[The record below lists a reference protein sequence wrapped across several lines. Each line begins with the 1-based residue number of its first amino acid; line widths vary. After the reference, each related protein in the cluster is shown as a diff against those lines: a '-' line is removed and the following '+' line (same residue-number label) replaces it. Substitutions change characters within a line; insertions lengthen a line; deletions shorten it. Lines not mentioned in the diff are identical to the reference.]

1 MGIAILVDGYNV
13 IHSSSKLRRLLK
25 RNKYQAQE
33 KLIALVSNYC
43 SWQGSLGYVVFDA
56 YRGHY
61 LKSEEK
67 IGSKLRVI
75 LTGTGET
82 ADSYIEKFVSQKKVY
97 YDYIY
102 VVTSDYSQRR
112 AADDKKVLFLSPQNF
127 LEEMEAHQK
136 IVRETYSSSPP
147 KSYLRMSDYLKS
159 EVKEKLDRMREGL
172 S

>member
-13 IHSSSKLRRLLK
+13 IHSSSKLKILLK

-33 KLIALVSNYC
+33 KLVALVSNYC
-43 SWQGSLGYVVFDA
+43 SWQGRVGYVVFDA
-56 YRGHY
+56 YRGHC

-127 LEEMEAHQK
+127 LEEMEAYQK
-136 IVRETYSSSPP
+136 VVRETYSSSPP

-159 EVKEKLDRMREGL
+159 EVKEKLGRMREGL